1 MTVERKWWSVA
12 PAAALVVAL
21 AGCGGG
27 VQAGQV
33 PEDSAQPGAEVGRR
47 ITVEVETLAPTP
59 FTDYVRLTGTVEA
72 DRDVTVAAEESGVIR
87 ELYVEKGARVAAGQP
102 IAKIDDR
109 VLAAQAEQAASEA
122 ALAKETWERQRRLW
136 EEERIGTE
144 LAYLRARYAAETAD
158 ANARALAARLERTTI
173 RAPVSGIL
181 DARFVE
187 VGSMVAPGAPVARV
201 VDSNPVKVVGGV
213 PERFAGDVR
222 RGGAVRITFD
232 VLPGQEFEGRIAFVG
247 TVVDPQSRTFPIEV
261 EVPNPGGDIKPG
273 MVANISA
280 TRRVFDSVI
289 AVPRE
294 AVVRTE
300 SGYIAYVAVEQGGR
314 TIAEARPLQ
323 LGPAQMNRIVVESGL
338 QAGDRLIVV
347 GQQQVAAGD
356 ILEVIARE
364 GRAP

>member
-12 PAAALVVAL
+12 PAAVVVAAL
-21 AGCGGG
+21 AGCGGA
-27 VQAGQV
+27 QAGE
-33 PEDSAQPGAEVGRR
+33 PSSAQPGADVGRR
-47 ITVEVETLAPTP
+47 ITVEVETLEPTA

-109 VLAAQAEQAASEA
+109 VLAAQAEQAAAEA

-144 LAYLRARYAAETAD
+144 IAYLRARYAAETAD
-158 ANARALAARLERTTI
+158 AAARALAARLERTTI

-181 DARFVE
+181 DARFIE
-187 VGSMVAPGAPVARV
+187 VGSMVAPGAPVARI
-201 VDSNPVKVVGGV
+201 VDSDPVKVVGGV
-213 PERFAGDVR
+213 PERFAGDIR
-222 RGGAVRITFD
+222 RGGTVRITFD
-232 VLPGQEFEGRIAFVG
+232 VLQGREFEGRIAFVG
-247 TVVDPQSRTFPIEV
+247 TAVDPQSRTFPIEV

-280 TRRVFDSVI
+280 TRRAFDSVI
-289 AVPRE
+289 TVPRD

-300 SGYIAYVAVEQGGR
+300 SGYVAYVAVDQGGR
-314 TIAEARPLQ
+314 TIAEARPLV

-338 QAGDRLIVV
+338 RAGDRLIVV

-356 ILEVIARE
+356 ILEVVTRE

>member
-1 MTVERKWWSVA
+1 MVECGACRRVDGGA
-12 PAAALVVAL
+12 GGLRRRAGGRGVGL
-21 AGCGGG
+21 AG
-27 VQAGQV
+27 
-33 PEDSAQPGAEVGRR
+33 PGAEIGRR
-47 ITVEVETLAPTP
+47 ITVEVETLAPTA

-109 VLAAQAEQAASEA
+109 VLAAQAEQAAAEA

-144 LAYLRARYAAETAD
+144 IAYLRARYAAETAD

-187 VGSMVAPGAPVARV
+187 IGNMVAPGTPVARV
-201 VDSNPVKVVGGV
+201 VDSDPVKVVGGV

-232 VLPGQEFEGRIAFVG
+232 VLQGREFEGRIAFVG
-247 TVVDPQSRTFPIEV
+247 TVVDAQSRTFPIEV

-280 TRRVFDSVI
+280 TRRAFDSVI
-289 AVPRE
+289 AVPRD

-300 SGYIAYVAVEQGGR
+300 GGYIAYVAVEQGGR

-356 ILEVIARE
+356 ILEVVARE

>member
-12 PAAALVVAL
+12 PAAVLVTAL

-27 VQAGQV
+27 AQAG
-33 PEDSAQPGAEVGRR
+33 EASAAAQPGAEVGRR
-47 ITVEVETLAPTP
+47 ITVEVEALAPTP

-72 DRDVTVAAEESGVIR
+72 DRDVTIAAEESGVIR

-109 VLAAQAEQAASEA
+109 VLAPQAEQAAAEA

-144 LAYLRARYAAETAD
+144 IAYLRARYAAETAD

-187 VGSMVAPGAPVARV
+187 IGSMVAPGTPVARV
-201 VDSNPVKVVGGV
+201 VDSDPVKVVGGV

-222 RGGAVRITFD
+222 RGSAVRITFD
-232 VLPGQEFEGRIAFVG
+232 VLPGREFEGRIAFVG
-247 TVVDPQSRTFPIEV
+247 TAVDAQSRTFPIEV
-261 EVPNPGGDIKPG
+261 EIPNPGGDIKPG

-280 TRRVFDSVI
+280 TRRAFDSVI

-356 ILEVIARE
+356 LLEVVARE

>member
-12 PAAALVVAL
+12 PAAVLMAAL
-21 AGCGGG
+21 AGCGGA
-27 VQAGQV
+27 QAG
-33 PEDSAQPGAEVGRR
+33 EASASAGPGAEIGRR
-47 ITVEVETLAPTP
+47 ITVEVETLAPTA

-109 VLAAQAEQAASEA
+109 VLAAQAEQAAAEA

-144 LAYLRARYAAETAD
+144 IAYLRARYAAETAD

-187 VGSMVAPGAPVARV
+187 IGNMVAPGTPVARV
-201 VDSNPVKVVGGV
+201 VDSDPVKVVGGV

-232 VLPGQEFEGRIAFVG
+232 VLQGREFEGRIAFVG
-247 TVVDPQSRTFPIEV
+247 TVVDAQSRTFPIEV

-280 TRRVFDSVI
+280 TRRAFDSVI
-289 AVPRE
+289 AVPRD

-300 SGYIAYVAVEQGGR
+300 GGYIAYVAVEQGGR

-356 ILEVIARE
+356 ILEVVARE